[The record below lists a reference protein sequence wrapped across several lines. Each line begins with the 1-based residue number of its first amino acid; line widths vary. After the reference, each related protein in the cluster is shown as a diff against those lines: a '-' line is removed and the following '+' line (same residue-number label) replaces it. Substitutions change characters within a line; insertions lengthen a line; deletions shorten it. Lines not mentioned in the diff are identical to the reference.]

1 MKKFFKYAAVF
12 VAGSLV
18 GGLATYCVTK
28 TKIEKEKEEEISS
41 VVETFK
47 NKEQLYLDHFETMH
61 KLDDLSDKVDETL
74 NKDSTEDNPHNIFVR
89 NSELKEKMYSDLFKK
104 NQKPEG
110 TNEDI
115 SNKDEEEE
123 DDRMIINSPD
133 VENEYPYNITA
144 EEFGEYV
151 DYDVNT
157 LYYFQCQNGEDY
169 VVLDEADNI
178 IQDPVS
184 MIGDDFMDHYDEDEN
199 DPDVVYIRNDKL
211 RQDYE
216 VLRSESTYEEYMENN
231 PLAEE

>member
-1 MKKFFKYAAVF
+1 MKNFFKYAAVF

-28 TKIEKEKEEEISS
+28 AKIEKEKEEEISS

-61 KLDDLSDKVDETL
+61 KLDDLSDKVDEAL
-74 NKDSTEDNPHNIFVR
+74 NKDATEDNPHNIYIR
-89 NSELKEKMYSDLFKK
+89 NSKLKEKMYSDFFKE
-104 NQKPEG
+104 KPA
-110 TNEDI
+110 NEDI
-115 SNKDEEEE
+115 SDEDEEE
-123 DDRMIINSPD
+123 DDRMVINSPD
-133 VENEYPYNITA
+133 VENDYPYNITA
-144 EEFGEYV
+144 EEFGDYI
-151 DYDVNT
+151 DYDTNT

-178 IQDPVS
+178 IQDPVA
-184 MIGDDFMDHYDEDEN
+184 MIGDDFMDHYDEDET

-216 VLRSESTYEEYMENN
+216 VLRSEYTYEEYMENN